1 MARVLITGANSF
13 IGTNFRKISE
23 NQDITEVSLKD
34 ITPEQIDFSNIDVV
48 LHLAAI
54 VHQSKKIEKEKY
66 MAVNRDLCVRV
77 AELAKS
83 AGVRQFIFLST
94 VKVYGKY
101 IPGSDPWNED
111 SACFPDDD
119 YGISKYEAELALKKI
134 EDSEFIVSIIRTP
147 IVYGPG
153 VAGNILRLIKL
164 IESFPLLPFFKV
176 NNNRHYTYV
185 DNLIGF
191 IDRIIEVKASGTFIT
206 MDEFALSTTYLVLYL
221 SGLLNKKII
230 LFTVPDLL
238 LKSLVAWK
246 PEIFERLY
254 RSFYLDNSRTK
265 KILHYAPLFT
275 TEEGLAMTV
284 SFYLSNRK
292 KRNF

>member
-13 IGTNFRKISE
+13 IGTNFHKISE
-23 NQDITEVSLKD
+23 NQNIREVSLKE
-34 ITPEQIDFSNIDVV
+34 ILPEKIDFSNIDVV

-54 VHQSKKIEKEKY
+54 VHQSKKIDKEKY
-66 MAVNRDLCVRV
+66 LSVNRDLCIRV

-83 AGVRQFIFLST
+83 AGVKQFIFLST

-111 SACFPDDD
+111 SVCNPDDD
-119 YGISKYEAELALKKI
+119 YGISKYEAELALKRV
-134 EDSEFIVSIIRTP
+134 EDTGFVVSIIRTP

-153 VAGNILRLIKL
+153 VAGNILKLIKL
-164 IESFPLLPFFKV
+164 IEKFPMLPFFKV

-185 DNLIGF
+185 DNLVGF
-191 IDRIIEVKASGTFIT
+191 IDRIIEVKASGTFIA

-221 SGLLNKKII
+221 SGLLHRKII

-238 LKSLVAWK
+238 LKTLVAWK
-246 PEIFERLY
+246 PEIFDRLY
-254 RSFYLDNSRTK
+254 RSFYLDNSKTK
-265 KILHYAPLFT
+265 KILQYTPLFT
-275 TEEGLAMTV
+275 SEEGLAMTV
-284 SFYLSNRK
+284 SFYQSK
-292 KRNF
+292 KKS